1 MAVRVYTQVGKARP
15 PGWVSQQFKCL
26 TGHVRIKGI
35 QIFEDKK
42 RHTSPISIGMQSSVQ
57 ISACRAER
65 KSLNKKIIYECERID
80 IVHDTSRE

>member
-15 PGWVSQQFKCL
+15 PGQAGQQFKCL

-42 RHTSPISIGMQSSVQ
+42 RHTSPISIDMQSRVHL
-57 ISACRAER
+57 SACKAER
-65 KSLNKKIIYECERID
+65 TSLDGKTI
-80 IVHDTSRE
+80 